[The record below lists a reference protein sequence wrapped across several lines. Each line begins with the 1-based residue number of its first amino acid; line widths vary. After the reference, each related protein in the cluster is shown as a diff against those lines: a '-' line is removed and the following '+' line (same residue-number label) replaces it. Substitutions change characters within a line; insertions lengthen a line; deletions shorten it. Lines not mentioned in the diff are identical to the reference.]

1 MPLSLLPKNA
11 TKWRLGRWHTNI
23 LIWIPLFRPVL
34 EATPG
39 SYYTLSGLVI
49 PRHSSQPNHLVKA
62 CGNSAFQDFS
72 IKKKIAESSEAF
84 FFKVYTIYWF
94 THAFPLNVNL
104 NLVLAWGVG
113 GFTALTVRPW
123 RHSVKKVIQRYSL
136 QIVTQLLN
144 WTICALR
151 HEQTLSL

>member
-62 CGNSAFQDFS
+62 CGNSSFQDFS
-72 IKKKIAESSEAF
+72 IEKKNAESSEAFF

-104 NLVLAWGVG
+104 NLVLAWGG
-113 GFTALTVRPW
+113 WGDLLLWLRGHEGIASR
-123 RHSVKKVIQRYSL
+123 KCYSL
-136 QIVTQLLN
+136 QIVTQSLN